1 MPRLVGAL
9 VLAMLAA
16 CAPAPAAPTT
26 PAPASASSPS
36 PAAATA
42 APAAPSSAT
51 TSTPTATDAT
61 HPHFAVLVTG
71 VFDLKPVPRYEV
83 SIIDREGNVA
93 ARASAAT
100 RPVREIA
107 LPAVSVSRTRV
118 YFIDGESQLRSL
130 NVDGTQGPVRPLRV
144 GPEDQAA
151 VAVSPDDRRIAV
163 TLLHWGPNRSPPQA
177 YVEDL
182 DGGGNH
188 RDLNVPAGRMMW
200 PVGWRGDQIVF
211 GLDGRNYGWPAGL
224 CPGCAYQPRGYMVF
238 DPATG
243 GLQAVICAYGGPGD
257 IVRNATPVGILC
269 IDNRTTFPYIV
280 TATFGWDG
288 REVRSWLT
296 ADGRSYAATRGVLSP
311 SGRTIANMGLFPDEP
326 GGMYL
331 IDERGRRSSGL
342 EGEPSGWIG
351 EDRVVFRPKSD
362 VNVSAIFDLATQS
375 VVRIGVSGT
384 MVATI
389 PGGYDPTP

>member
-1 MPRLVGAL
+1 MPRVVRAL
-9 VLAMLAA
+9 VVAMLAA
-16 CAPAPAAPTT
+16 CAPAPAALTT
-26 PAPASASSPS
+26 PSPASATSPT
-36 PAAATA
+36 PVAATA
-42 APAAPSSAT
+42 LPSSAI
-51 TSTPTATDAT
+51 TPTPSATAADR
-61 HPHFAVLVTG
+61 PRFAVLVTG
-71 VFDLKPVPRYEV
+71 VFDVQPIPRYEL
-83 SIIDREGNVA
+83 SIIDRDGNVV

-130 NVDGTQGPVRPLRV
+130 SVDGTQGPVRPLRV
-144 GPEDQAA
+144 GPDEQAA

-163 TLLHWGPNRSPPQA
+163 TVLHWGPNRSPPRA

-188 RDLNVPAGRMMW
+188 RDLYVPAGRVMW
-200 PVGWRGDQIVF
+200 PMGWRGDQVVF
-211 GLDGRNYGWPAGL
+211 GLDGRNYGWPAGA

-243 GLQAVICAYGGPGD
+243 GLQAVICAYGEPAD

-269 IDNRTTFPYIV
+269 IENRTTFPYIV
-280 TATFGWDG
+280 TTTFGWDG
-288 REVRSWLT
+288 REVRSWIT
-296 ADGRSYAATRGVLSP
+296 SDGRSHVPMRGVLSP
-311 SGRTIANMGLFPDEP
+311 NGRTIANMGLFPDEP

-331 IDERGRRSSGL
+331 IDDRGRRSSGL

-362 VNVSAIFDLATQS
+362 VNVSAIFDLATQR
-375 VVRIGVSGT
+375 VIRIGVSGT
-384 MVATI
+384 MVATL